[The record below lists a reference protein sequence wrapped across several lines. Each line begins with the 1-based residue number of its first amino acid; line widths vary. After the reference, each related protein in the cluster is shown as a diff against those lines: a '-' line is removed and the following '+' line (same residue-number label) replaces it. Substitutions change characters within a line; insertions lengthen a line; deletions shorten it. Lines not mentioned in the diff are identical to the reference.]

1 MVGNDG
7 SSEIVKFSVSSSIVS
22 NDEGRWEGDG
32 GGEGVS
38 VAPFIDE
45 RWRNDEISRLCD
57 GVLMRRTFMLFHGG
71 AQLL

>member
-1 MVGNDG
+1 MVGDDG

-32 GGEGVS
+32 GDGEGVS

-45 RWRNDEISRLCD
+45 RRRKDEIFRL
-57 GVLMRRTFMLFHGG
+57 
-71 AQLL
+71 